1 LVLGLL
7 TSSLLLGS
15 SVLLAYKVPP
25 LLFMNQGPLGLKDI
39 SLIGLGGFILSM
51 IVTIRILFAIN
62 RSGHLDPHGEADDQE
77 PWT

>member
-1 LVLGLL
+1 
-7 TSSLLLGS
+7 
-15 SVLLAYKVPP
+15 
-25 LLFMNQGPLGLKDI
+25 MNQGPLGLKDI